1 LAEAATAI
9 VASVAGAS
17 SLPLKTE
24 LFRRADDARAFI
36 AANHDRIGVII
47 ANPEFI
53 ARDFAP
59 RFAFSREGHTTYVR
73 KVIVP
78 VRSTAKSLA
87 DLHGK
92 TISGSEALG
101 DDSVGVTTRVADD
114 LTAAAN
120 ALYGRTD
127 AALVSESNPLLA
139 EHARDLRVIHTTAP
153 QPLPVIAFAP
163 MPAADRAAL
172 DDALRAIPRPALAPL
187 QFSGIMRINEPR
199 VAAKREIQT
208 LPASA
213 LGLKLD
219 PPIAMPLRVSVEL
232 PRVEIPEDLF
242 GPP

>member
-1 LAEAATAI
+1 M
-9 VASVAGAS
+9 
-17 SLPLKTE
+17 
-24 LFRRADDARAFI
+24 
-36 AANHDRIGVII
+36 
-47 ANPEFI
+47 
-53 ARDFAP
+53 
-59 RFAFSREGHTTYVR
+59 
-73 KVIVP
+73 
-78 VRSTAKSLA
+78 
-87 DLHGK
+87 
-92 TISGSEALG
+92 
-101 DDSVGVTTRVADD
+101 TTRVADD

-139 EHARDLRVIHTTAP
+139 EHARDLRIIHTTAP

-172 DDALRAIPRPALAPL
+172 DDALRALPRPSLAPL
-187 QFSGIMRINEPR
+187 QFSGIVRINEPR

-208 LPASA
+208 VPSSA

-219 PPIAMPLRVSVEL
+219 PPIALPLRVSVEL